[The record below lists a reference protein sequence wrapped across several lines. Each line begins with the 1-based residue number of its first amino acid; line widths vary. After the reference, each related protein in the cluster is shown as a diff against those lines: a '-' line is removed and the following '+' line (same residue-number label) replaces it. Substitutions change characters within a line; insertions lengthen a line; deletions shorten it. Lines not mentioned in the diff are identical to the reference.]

1 MMELITFA
9 AAQAIAKLAFDK
21 FVEGGAG
28 ELGRR
33 TTENVTKLIQ
43 KLGETVWHKAIKG
56 KPQAEKVLAG
66 AAQDSPEDVE
76 KLKNYLNGLWKTDRA
91 FEKEV
96 QTLVQEIHQVI
107 QFEDCDAENVLNV
120 FSGTGQQFNNKEIQ
134 PNASVQ
140 QGTITNNNYYGTNP
154 N

>member
-1 MMELITFA
+1 MMELITLA
-9 AAQAIAKLAFDK
+9 AANAIAKVAFDK

-28 ELGRR
+28 ELGKK
-33 TTENVTKLIQ
+33 TTESITRLIQ
-43 KLGETVWHKAIKG
+43 KLGETVWQKAIKG
-56 KPQAEKVLAG
+56 KPQAEQVLIG
-66 AAQDSPEDVE
+66 AAQDLPEDVQ
-76 KLKNYLNGLWKTDRA
+76 KLKNYLNRWWKSDEA
-91 FEKEV
+91 FEREV

-120 FSGTGQQFNNKEIQ
+120 FNGTGQQFNNKEIQ

-140 QGTITNNNYYGTNP
+140 QGTITNNHYHGSNP

>member
-9 AAQAIAKLAFDK
+9 AAQMIAKLAFDK

-28 ELGRR
+28 ELGKK
-33 TTENVTKLIQ
+33 TTEGITKLIQ

-56 KPQAEKVLAG
+56 NTQAEQVLAG
-66 AAQDSPEDVE
+66 AAQDSPEDVQ
-76 KLKNYLNGLWKTDRA
+76 KLKTYLNGLWKSDQE
-91 FEKEV
+91 FEREV

-120 FSGTGQQFNNKEIQ
+120 FGGTGQQFNNKEIQ

-140 QGTITNNNYYGTNP
+140 QGNITNNNYHGTNP